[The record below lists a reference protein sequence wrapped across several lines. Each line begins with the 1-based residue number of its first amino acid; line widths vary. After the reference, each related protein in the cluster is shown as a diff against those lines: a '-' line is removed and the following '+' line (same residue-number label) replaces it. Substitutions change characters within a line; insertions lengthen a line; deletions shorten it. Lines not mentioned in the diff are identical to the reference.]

1 MKYGVRVAACL
12 CGVLMG
18 LTGCSPPAGSVATGA
33 PKQVPASPSSSAP
46 AASTPGGAVNSSMEN
61 QVRVSSSQSA
71 DANVNV
77 QTATFGAGCFWG
89 VEATFRKI
97 PGVTDTAVGYCGG
110 RTDKP
115 TYKEVC
121 ADSTGHAEVVQVK
134 FDPKV
139 VSYQQLLD
147 AFFKLHDPTQVN
159 RQGPDYGTQYRTVIF
174 AHTPEQRADA
184 EATIKRLDAS
194 GRFSRKI
201 ATQVVPEA
209 PFWKAEE
216 YHQRYLEKNG
226 LNNCHL

>member
-1 MKYGVRVAACL
+1 MMNRLCVSACL
-12 CGVLMG
+12 FG
-18 LTGCSPPAGSVATGA
+18 LLVGGARCSPPAGAVSAGA
-33 PKQVPASPSSSAP
+33 PKQVPADGPATRTAANSGASSQ
-46 AASTPGGAVNSSMEN
+46 TSMEKS
-61 QVRVSSSQSA
+61 VAAATTKSV
-71 DANVNV
+71 DANVQV

-89 VEATFRKI
+89 VEAKFRKM
-97 PGVTDTAVGYCGG
+97 PGVVDTAVGYCGG
-110 RTDKP
+110 QKDKP

-121 ADSTGHAEVVQVK
+121 TDGTGHAEVVQVK

-159 RQGPDYGTQYRTVIF
+159 RQGPDYGRQYRTVIF
-174 AHTPEQRADA
+174 AHSPEQKAEA
-184 EATIKRLDAS
+184 EATIKQLEAS
-194 GRFSRKI
+194 GKFSKKI

-226 LNNCHL
+226 LDNCHL